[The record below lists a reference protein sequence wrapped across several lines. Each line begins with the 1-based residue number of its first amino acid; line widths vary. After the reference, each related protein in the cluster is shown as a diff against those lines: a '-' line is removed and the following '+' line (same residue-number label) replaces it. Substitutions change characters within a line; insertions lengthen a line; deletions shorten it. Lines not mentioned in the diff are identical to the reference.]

1 MHRKVP
7 VFPARHHTVDLVAW
21 ISSPCNAPE
30 TKARLFHHCFALT
43 GARKWPT
50 KGSMEASNGVARQW
64 CGQSPRAL
72 GTPGKKGAKGRQ
84 RGAAGRQAER
94 PAWLGDRNTLNPLL
108 RIKHC
113 IWDSGDGNWQ
123 CQERSSC
130 RKARTTP
137 RCTVM
142 ATLFL
147 RTVLSHLSTRR
158 LQTSRS
164 LGRAPAALC

>member
-1 MHRKVP
+1 MAHKRV
-7 VFPARHHTVDLVAW
+7 
-21 ISSPCNAPE
+21 N
-30 TKARLFHHCFALT
+30 
-43 GARKWPT
+43 
-50 KGSMEASNGVARQW
+50 GSKQW
-64 CGQSPRAL
+64 CCQAMVWPKPKGVGYPREEGGQ
-72 GTPGKKGAKGRQ
+72 GKAE
-84 RGAAGRQAER
+84 RGCRQAER

-142 ATLFL
+142 ATLPENSPEPPQHSPAPDLAQPGPGPSSFVLKLSWISSL
-147 RTVLSHLSTRR
+147 RVNSTEVAGRVPGVQGTQGQRGLRPGIVPGRR
-158 LQTSRS
+158 SSTLH
-164 LGRAPAALC
+164 